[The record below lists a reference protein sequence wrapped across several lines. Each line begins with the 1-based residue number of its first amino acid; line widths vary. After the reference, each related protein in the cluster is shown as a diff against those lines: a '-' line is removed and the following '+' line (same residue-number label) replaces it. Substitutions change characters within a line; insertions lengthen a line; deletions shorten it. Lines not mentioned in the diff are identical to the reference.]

1 MFASFCSPCNF
12 INRLQYTKRQTL
24 LSKNLD
30 TSIEFC
36 AILLHFT
43 PCPHLT
49 SLVSLLLCTQHP
61 RLLLFLLS
69 SISGSSSL
77 ACSNQYHLK
86 GLLKAGEGGG
96 GALGTIFT
104 DSSRDAGWQRCRVR
118 SKQPWTSRESLI
130 PFIPLASSLLN
141 FSVTQVKWEPSSLGG
156 FLTKIRLMQVSVT
169 NNHYNP
175 N

>member
-1 MFASFCSPCNF
+1 MFASFCSPYNF

-43 PCPHLT
+43 PCLHLT

-77 ACSNQYHLK
+77 TCCSSCLK
-86 GLLKAGEGGG
+86 YSVVHFLFLSAFPLP
-96 GALGTIFT
+96 ALTFP
-104 DSSRDAGWQRCRVR
+104 V
-118 SKQPWTSRESLI
+118 
-130 PFIPLASSLLN
+130 
-141 FSVTQVKWEPSSLGG
+141 
-156 FLTKIRLMQVSVT
+156 VSVWMT
-169 NNHYNP
+169 LPPGLFSHKCIISSCRKLHCCGKHDPCYWSVGP
-175 N
+175 GYSGLSRASLHTWK